1 MSKDTDHE
9 SEDDL
14 IEEHLAKLVKLLERH
29 GRKVTGLR
37 IEFER
42 GSATQFGS
50 GELTTE
56 EEMKIRKAFSEAGLE
71 APVGKECSFEL
82 RPVDDQ
88 EAETDD
94 FLMLIQDDKPLH

>member
-1 MSKDTDHE
+1 MKNQEILDFLVNLS
-9 SEDDL
+9 
-14 IEEHLAKLVKLLERH
+14 IPLAKLIELLERH

-42 GSATQFGS
+42 GSETQFGS